1 MSNALAVAGVTAVLK
16 DLLDDGLI
24 DHAVTDTLGQGVTVS
39 ALAPDEIQL
48 GSDQQPRLNFFL
60 YQATPNAAWRNM
72 GFPALDASGRRT
84 NNPPLAL
91 DLHYMITAYGALDL
105 QAEVLLGYA
114 MLLLHETPV
123 LARAAIRKSLDPPPS
138 AAVTGSLLPTV
149 YQSLLAANLAR
160 SAGTDQ
166 NNAGGDERGGTIE
179 ALDRDP
185 GGALPAHSDLPRHR
199 RPDPANPGHRRT
211 AACPV
216 ARARDPTTHL
226 ETGPTV
232 IASMQSP
239 SPVLSSIVYANGQ
252 NWAETWQPDRAERTE
267 PGWLRP
273 NPAARQSAARH
284 RGLSDRAD
292 ERQPGQSRLSLCRRT
307 RPCTPPAHIRR
318 PCNCRVGSDPAALVS
333 NPQPLSIAPKITA
346 LPAAVTIDGSG
357 NLTLTPT
364 CTPQLQPNQVAS
376 LILGDIQT
384 QAAPITTAT
393 PTPSFTFSALP
404 PGAYWVRLRVDNVDS
419 HLINFGP
426 PPAFAGPQI
435 VVTR

>member
-1 MSNALAVAGVTAVLK
+1 MSNALAIAGVTAVLK
-16 DLLDDGLI
+16 DLLDDGMI

-48 GSDQQPRLNFFL
+48 GSDQQPRLNLFL

-149 YQSLLAANLAR
+149 YQSLRAANLADQLEQIKITPEVMNTEELSKLWTAIQTHYR
-160 SAGTDQ
+160 PTATYLVTVVLIQPTLATSAPLPVLS
-166 NNAGGDERGGTIE
+166 RG
-179 ALDRDP
+179 P
-185 GGALPAHSDLPRHR
+185 
-199 RPDPANPGHRRT
+199 
-211 AACPV
+211 
-216 ARARDPTTHL
+216 RDPTTHL

-252 NWAETWQPDRAERTE
+252 NSAELGDQIVLNGQNLDGSGQTLQLANLLRGIAVSVTAPASVSPDSLTFTL
-267 PGWLRP
+267 PP
-273 NPAARQSAARH
+273 NPTMYPAGTYTATVQ
-284 RGLSDRAD
+284 LSR
-292 ERQPGQSRLSLCRRT
+292 
-307 RPCTPPAHIRR
+307 
-318 PCNCRVGSDPAALVS
+318 GSDPAAVVS

-346 LPAAVTIDGSG
+346 LPAAATLDGSG

-376 LILGDIQT
+376 LILGDIET
-384 QAAPITTAT
+384 QAAPITAAT

-404 PGAYWVRLRVDNVDS
+404 PGAYWVRLRVDNIDS

-435 VVTR
+435 VVTA